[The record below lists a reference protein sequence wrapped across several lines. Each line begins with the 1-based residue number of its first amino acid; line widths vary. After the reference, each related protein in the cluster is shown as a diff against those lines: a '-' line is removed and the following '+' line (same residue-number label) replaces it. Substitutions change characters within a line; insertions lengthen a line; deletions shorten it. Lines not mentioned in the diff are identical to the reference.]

1 MSAPVLITGAG
12 GFVGGAVLERL
23 LRADLEVR
31 ALVRTPETAER
42 VRRAG
47 AQPVTG
53 DILDGEGL
61 AGAMRGCELVFH
73 VAGLNKMCLP
83 DPAPLTRNNVD
94 GSVNVVRAAARA
106 RVRRIVYTS
115 SAATLDSDPPAGAPD
130 DRPRKFLSE
139 YERSKYEAER
149 QMMALAP
156 RLGVELVCLNPS
168 SVQGPGRTTG
178 TARWLI
184 RYANGRLHWLIDA
197 PVSLVDIAD
206 CAEAHLLAATHGEPL
221 HPYVISGSTQRIS
234 EMVHTLGTIA
244 GHTYPIRFLPPGP
257 AVAAASMMGAG
268 FRTAGRRAPV
278 CREMLR
284 TLAHGHAYDGAPAA
298 RELGFTYTPLQ
309 ETLRRA
315 LAWYVE
321 HGLVRPSPPTPE
333 HPGGTAHPGS

>member
-1 MSAPVLITGAG
+1 
-12 GFVGGAVLERL
+12 
-23 LRADLEVR
+23 
-31 ALVRTPETAER
+31 
-42 VRRAG
+42 
-47 AQPVTG
+47 
-53 DILDGEGL
+53 
-61 AGAMRGCELVFH
+61 MRGCELVFH

-83 DPAPLTRNNVD
+83 DPAPLMRNNVD
-94 GSVNVVRAAARA
+94 GSVSVVRAAARA
-106 RVRRIVYTS
+106 GVRRIVYTS
-115 SAATLDSDPPAGAPD
+115 SAATLDSEPPSGAPD
-130 DRPRKFLSE
+130 DRPRGFLSE

-149 QMMALAP
+149 QVMALAP

-206 CAEAHLLAATHGEPL
+206 CAEAHMLAATRGE
-221 HPYVISGSTQRIS
+221 RIS
-234 EMVHTLGTIA
+234 EMVHTLGTVA

-257 AVAAASMMGAG
+257 ALAAASMVGAG
-268 FRTAGRRAPV
+268 FRVTGRRAPV

-298 RELGFTYTPLQ
+298 LELGFAYTPLD

-321 HGLVRPSPPTPE
+321 NGHVRPSPV
-333 HPGGTAHPGS
+333 HP

>member
-1 MSAPVLITGAG
+1 MK
-12 GFVGGAVLERL
+12 
-23 LRADLEVR
+23 LRAAGLIVLCLWATLARAQEVIPP
-31 ALVRTPETAER
+31 APQNHFNDYASLVR
-42 VRRAG
+42 
-47 AQPVTG
+47 
-53 DILDGEGL
+53 
-61 AGAMRGCELVFH
+61 
-73 VAGLNKMCLP
+73 P
-83 DPAPLTRNNVD
+83 DT
-94 GSVNVVRAAARA
+94 
-106 RVRRIVYTS
+106 
-115 SAATLDSDPPAGAPD
+115 AATLDSEPPAGTPD
-130 DRPRKFLSE
+130 DRPRRFLSG

-149 QMMALAP
+149 QVMELAP

-184 RYANGRLHWLIDA
+184 SYANGRLHWLIDA

-206 CAEAHLLAATHGEPL
+206 CAEAHLLAATRGEPL

-234 EMVHTLGTIA
+234 EMVHTLGTVA

-257 AVAAASMMGAG
+257 AVAAASMVGAG
-268 FRTAGRRAPV
+268 FRVAGRRAPV

-298 RELGFTYTPLQ
+298 RELGFTYTPLE

-321 HGLVRPSPPTPE
+321 HGLVRPSQTTPE
-333 HPGGTAHPGS
+333 PPGGAARPAGN

>member
-1 MSAPVLITGAG
+1 
-12 GFVGGAVLERL
+12 
-23 LRADLEVR
+23 
-31 ALVRTPETAER
+31 
-42 VRRAG
+42 
-47 AQPVTG
+47 
-53 DILDGEGL
+53 
-61 AGAMRGCELVFH
+61 

-83 DPAPLTRNNVD
+83 DPAPLMRNNVD
-94 GSVNVVRAAARA
+94 GSVSVVRAAARA
-106 RVRRIVYTS
+106 GVRRIVYTS
-115 SAATLDSDPPAGAPD
+115 SAATLDSEPPSGAPD
-130 DRPRKFLSE
+130 ERPRGFLSE

-149 QMMALAP
+149 QVMALAP

-206 CAEAHLLAATHGEPL
+206 CAEAHLLAATRGEPL
-221 HPYVISGSTQRIS
+221 RPYVISGSTQRIS
-234 EMVHTLGTIA
+234 EMVHALGTVA

-257 AVAAASMMGAG
+257 ALAAASMVGAG
-268 FRTAGRRAPV
+268 FRVAGRRAPV

-298 RELGFTYTPLQ
+298 LELGFAYTPLD

-321 HGLVRPSPPTPE
+321 NGHVRPSPV
-333 HPGGTAHPGS
+333 HP